1 MRLGVNVHSEGRAKI
16 RRYKPHHSWSEA
28 KGYTP
33 IDYYWK
39 RTLKPAGEDWK
50 RQQGA
55 EDVRLRKE
63 EVEQQK
69 KDESKKK
76 DDGAKK
82 DSDSEESDSEAEEE
96 AKSEAKSD
104 PKKQSKHLHQDPT
117 EEFELAEDR
126 DDSISG

>member
-63 EVEQQK
+63 EVERQK

-76 DDGAKK
+76 DDKK
-82 DSDSEESDSEAEEE
+82 DSDDDSSDSEAEEE

-104 PKKQSKHLHQDPT
+104 PKKQSKHSHQDPT
-117 EEFELAEDR
+117 EEFELTEAR
-126 DDSISG
+126 DEGISA